1 MRIRRDTVIAYG
13 LLAPA
18 VLLVA
23 GLVVYPLWTVAVT
36 SLRVGRAPNISRLE
50 TLPLGFGNYWRVLQD
65 EVVWQAAGR
74 TASIAIGVI
83 GPAFAIGLV
92 LALLLNRD
100 FPGRRA
106 VRSLMLLP
114 WAVPG
119 VVAAIGF
126 LWMFDASY
134 GVVNAVLRSLG
145 LITTDIAWFSAEA
158 TALYAVLLPAIWKCF
173 PFFVLTLLAALQS
186 IPLALYE
193 AAKIDGASAWQTF
206 RYVTWPGIRGAA
218 ALSLVLQTLWVV
230 KDFDIIFATTGGG
243 PSRATQTLSLL
254 VYEEAFQFFRMG
266 VASAIGV
273 LLLGACAVL
282 AWLSMKGGEPHEA
295 R

>member
-145 LITTDIAWFSAEA
+145 LITTDIAWFSTEA